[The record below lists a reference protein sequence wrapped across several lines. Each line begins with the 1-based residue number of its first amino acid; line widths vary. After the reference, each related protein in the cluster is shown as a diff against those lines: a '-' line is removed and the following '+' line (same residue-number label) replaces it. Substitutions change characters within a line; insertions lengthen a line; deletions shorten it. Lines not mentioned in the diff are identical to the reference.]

1 MGVVWLLA
9 LAFGD
14 QMRESITI
22 SSPLAGNWRRTL
34 AFNLRHSWVMRC
46 GRLGPYRN
54 IVGQILMD
62 RSKQMSSVC
71 GGASIHRRT
80 FLERKEIINA

>member
-1 MGVVWLLA
+1 MGVVWLPA

-14 QMRESITI
+14 RMRELITI
-22 SSPLAGNWRRTL
+22 SSPLPGNWRRTL
-34 AFNLRHSWVMRC
+34 ACNLRHSWAMRVR
-46 GRLGPYRN
+46 RLGPYRN

-71 GGASIHRRT
+71 GGASIH
-80 FLERKEIINA
+80 